1 MAEIHVK
8 GLPQLQRN
16 LAAFGDDKVVGR
28 IIKAALAAGGRV
40 VRPKAASN
48 ARALGLGR
56 QGIVRDEN
64 GRSYKVYG
72 RIPKAIKVGR
82 AYVPRGLPDLY
93 RLNVVARGQ
102 SGRTGGGIYKNRAPH
117 AHLIE
122 YGWNHKAARRRI
134 DGREY
139 IGPALEQTATQVVEK
154 IRDTM
159 AKRIE
164 RERFPL

>member
-1 MAEIHVK
+1 MAEIHVT
-8 GLPQLQRN
+8 GLPQLARN
-16 LAAFGDDKVVGR
+16 LAAFGSDRVVGK
-28 IIKAALAAGGRV
+28 IIRAAMQAGGRV
-40 VRPKAASN
+40 VRPRAASN

-56 QGIVRDEN
+56 QGIVRDST
-64 GRSYKVYG
+64 GRKYKVYG

-82 AYVPRGLPDLY
+82 AYIPRGLPDLY

-102 SGRTGGGIYKNRAPH
+102 SGRWGKGIYKNKAPH

-122 YGWNHKAARRRI
+122 YGWNHSGGGRI
-134 DGREY
+134 AGRHY
-139 IGPALEQTATQVVEK
+139 IGPALDATAVQVVEK

-164 RERFPL
+164 KEKFPL